1 LHFGAQRSLTATLNL
16 IDRYL
21 LREWLK
27 MLALVLGAT
36 LGLLLMQAMY
46 DDFRDLLQDGATAA
60 DLGFYYAIKLPSYLS
75 VVLPLALLVSLL
87 YTLGQMHR
95 NHEITALRAAGVGLF
110 RITRGIWVAGL
121 LLCGVTWYINATV
134 IPWSIEESRV
144 IRESL
149 AFRNEAKDRTVDRI
163 GMKPSVAFDNR
174 KDGRMWFFNRY
185 SQFTRRG
192 YGVTMVELD
201 AQRREK
207 SRLLAREA
215 WRDVAR
221 GGWVFRD
228 GRELTIDPESGE
240 VEATAQF
247 AEKVRVGFNEDP
259 ALMLI
264 FDARPQDL
272 SFTELRRIIDY
283 FTADENPKLTAYQ
296 VRYYNVLAETLGP
309 LIIIALAIPF
319 AVSGVRVNPVVGVT
333 KSLGLFVVYFVLL
346 KLCATLGGREVI
358 PALWAALLPSLA
370 MLGTGLGFLARV
382 R

>member
-1 LHFGAQRSLTATLNL
+1 
-16 IDRYL
+16 
-21 LREWLK
+21 
-27 MLALVLGAT
+27 MLVLVLGAT

-46 DDFRDLLQDGATAA
+46 DDFRDLLGAGATAM
-60 DLGFYYAIKLPSYLS
+60 DLAFYYAIKLPSYLS

-134 IPWSIEESRV
+134 IPWSVEESRV
-144 IRESL
+144 IRDSL

-174 KDGRMWFFNRY
+174 EDGRMWFFNRY

-192 YGVTMVELD
+192 YGVTVVELD

-207 SRLLAREA
+207 SRLLAREG
-215 WRDVAR
+215 WRDTAR

-247 AEKVRVGFNEDP
+247 AEKVRTGFNEDP

-272 SFTELRRIIDY
+272 SFKELRRIIEY

-319 AVSGVRVNPVVGVT
+319 AVSGVRVNPVVGVS

-346 KLCATLGGREVI
+346 KLCATLGGRDVI

-370 MLGTGLGFLARV
+370 MLATGLGFLARV

>member
-1 LHFGAQRSLTATLNL
+1 
-16 IDRYL
+16 
-21 LREWLK
+21 
-27 MLALVLGAT
+27 MLGLVLGAA

-46 DDFRDLLQDGATAA
+46 DDFRDLLEDGAAA
-60 DLGFYYAIKLPSYLS
+60 TDLAVYYMIKLPSYLS

-110 RITRGIWVAGL
+110 RITRGIWVAGV

-134 IPWSIEESRV
+134 IPWSIEESGM
-144 IRESL
+144 IRENL
-149 AFRNEAKDRTVDRI
+149 AYRSQLKDHAVDRV
-163 GMKPSVAFDNR
+163 GVKASVAFDNR

-192 YGVTMVELD
+192 YGVTVVELD
-201 AQRREK
+201 AERREK

-215 WRDVAR
+215 WRNPEG

-228 GRELTIDPESGE
+228 GREITMDPEDGE
-240 VEATAQF
+240 VAGTARF
-247 AEKVRVGFNEDP
+247 SEKVRKDFNEDP
-259 ALMLI
+259 ELMLI

-272 SFTELRRIIDY
+272 SFTELRRIIGH

-319 AVSGVRVNPVVGVT
+319 AVSGVRVNPVVGVS

-346 KLCATLGGREVI
+346 KTSATLGGREVI

-370 MLGTGLGFLARV
+370 MLGTGLVFLFRV